1 VEYRALATARTAA
14 RSRAVQLALLASLWR
29 VLGKTFSRWG
39 GFAAGEGYF
48 GTLFSPVGVG
58 EESLFRGVIQTELEE
73 RFGTW
78 GGLVAAS
85 TIFGAIHFLNYGNDP
100 KQGLIAVPVIATLGS
115 SLGLAY
121 IETGHRLETSV
132 AMHFW
137 YDFLLSSVA
146 FAADPQHQPFVVQY
160 GSTLWDSRGP
170 LPHAFREFDAPAG
183 GDCDSVRHSDC
194 ASGYSRCAN
203 LTSRVATTLAKLAR
217 THDQGMRH
225 GPCLVRRAN
234 VATSI

>member
-1 VEYRALATARTAA
+1 MAGGRARDRAA
-14 RSRAVQLALLASLWR
+14 SRSRARQRARRITRETLPALASAPFRPRVLARPWVWAGVPIALAAGLGVSYLMSPR
-29 VLGKTFSRWG
+29 DFTSNPSITQIDHLNVLGKTFSRWG

-78 GGLVAAS
+78 GGLLAAS
-85 TIFGAIHFLNYGNDP
+85 TIFGAIHFLNFGKDP
-100 KQGLIAVPVIATLGS
+100 KQGLVAVPVIATLGS

-160 GSTLWDSRGP
+160 GSTL
-170 LPHAFREFDAPAG
+170 
-183 GDCDSVRHSDC
+183 
-194 ASGYSRCAN
+194 
-203 LTSRVATTLAKLAR
+203 
-217 THDQGMRH
+217 
-225 GPCLVRRAN
+225 
-234 VATSI
+234 